1 MDFDDMAQSWSYL
14 RINSSTL
21 QKSSWI

>member
-21 QKSSWI
+21 QK